1 MISTN
6 DFSKGIVLKIN
17 NEPWQ
22 IIDYQFVNPGKGS
35 AFTRTK
41 LKNLK
46 NGKVIEKAFKSGERF
61 EELELEYKKA
71 LYLYKDRQNAVF
83 QLKEN
88 GQRVSLPLLVVSEE
102 VKWLK
107 EKSEVD
113 LIYIDGQLFSLNIP
127 KKVSLK
133 VIEAPPA
140 IKGDTATSAFKIVKL
155 ETGVEVKV
163 PIFIKEGEVIRVNTE
178 TGEYT
183 ERDKEENYS

>member
-6 DFSKGIVLKIN
+6 DFSKGIVIAIN

-22 IIDYQFVNPGKGS
+22 IIDYQFVNPGKGA

-46 NGKVIEKAFKSGERF
+46 NGKVIEKAFRSGERF
-61 EELELEYKKA
+61 EEVELEYKKA
-71 LYLYKDRQNAVF
+71 IYLYHDRQNAVF

-88 GQRVSLPLLVVSEE
+88 NQRVSLPLEIASESI
-102 VKWLK
+102 KWLR
-107 EKSEVD
+107 EKADVD
-113 LIYIDGQLFSLNIP
+113 LIYIDGRLSNVNLP

-140 IKGDTATSAFKIVKL
+140 IKGDTATGAFKTVKL

-163 PIFIKEGEVIRVNTE
+163 PIFIKEGEIIRVNTE

-183 ERDKEENYS
+183 ERDKEETSS